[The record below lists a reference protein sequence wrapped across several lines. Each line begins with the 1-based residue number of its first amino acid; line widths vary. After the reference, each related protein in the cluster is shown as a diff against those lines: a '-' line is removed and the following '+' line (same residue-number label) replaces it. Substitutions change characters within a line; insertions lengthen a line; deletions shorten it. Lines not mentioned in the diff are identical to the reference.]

1 MTRLSLNGEEANMVE
16 DKLRPKSDFIIFKHG
31 DLQIFVHDEGGEEI
45 YYKVENGKIDILTNR
60 HIGKGNTDK
69 PDNLAYSYPD
79 NAEWAI
85 ADNTAPSPEKLR
97 ALLKEKGLTGSQAA
111 KIAGVNPRTIRKWV
125 GGERGIPTAA
135 WRLLNIH
142 GKKSD

>member
-16 DKLRPKSDFIIFKHG
+16 DKLRPKSDFIIFQRG
-31 DLQIFVHDEGGEEI
+31 DLQIFVHDEEGEEI
-45 YYKVENGKIDILTNR
+45 YYKVENGKIDILANR
-60 HIGKGNTDK
+60 YIGKGNKDK
-69 PDNLAYSYPD
+69 PGELSYNYPD
-79 NAEWAI
+79 NSEWAI
-85 ADNTAPSPEKLR
+85 AENTAPSPAKLR

-135 WRLLNIH
+135 WRLLLLA
-142 GKKSD
+142 KEDTP